1 MKKIVQIEG
10 MKCEHCQKKVEDA
23 FNSLN
28 VKSIKVNLDKKTA
41 IINSDLD
48 DKTIT
53 NTIKNAGFTV
63 VAINIKKGL
72 FQGK

>member
-23 FNSLN
+23 FTSLN

-41 IINSDLD
+41 LINSDLD
-48 DKTIT
+48 DNIII

-72 FQGK
+72 F